1 VNTREVSEV
10 TRTFKISLALAALIV
25 AMLTALLAVPAKGET
40 WKTVDGDDW
49 CDTDGDTR
57 LCEVREVTL
66 AGRDDLSVTSVNGS
80 IRVEAWDGDE
90 IRVLARIQVKGD
102 DAEETMGKVEILTD
116 GGDIH
121 ATGPK
126 KKGWS
131 RFSGD
136 RSWRVSYRVMVP
148 ADIELDVKTTN
159 GGIEISGVNGD
170 IEFKTTNG
178 GVKVIDAGGDV
189 EGSTTNG
196 GVYVGLAPEDWDG
209 DMVDLQTTNGGIE
222 VELPEEINARIEART
237 TNGGVRVAHPVTIEN
252 SSRTRLNGTIGDG
265 GKVLLRARTTNGG
278 VSFTRASV

>member
-1 VNTREVSEV
+1 V
-10 TRTFKISLALAALIV
+10 TRTFKVSLALAALIV

-40 WKTVDGDDW
+40 WKVVDDDDW
-49 CDTDGDTR
+49 CDTSGDTR
-57 LCEVREVTL
+57 LCEIREATL
-66 AGRDDLSVTSVNGS
+66 EGRDDLSVITVNGS

-116 GGDIH
+116 DGDIH

-131 RFSGD
+131 RISGD
-136 RSWRVSYRVMVP
+136 RAWRVSYRIQVP
-148 ADIELDVKTTN
+148 AGIELDVKTTN
-159 GGIEISGVNGD
+159 GAIAIHGVDGD

-178 GVKVIDAGGDV
+178 GVKVIDAGGNV

-196 GVYVGLAPEDWDG
+196 GVYVGLDPGNWDG
-209 DMVDLQTTNGGIE
+209 EMVDLETTNGGIE
-222 VELPEEINARIEART
+222 VELPDEIDARIEART
-237 TNGGVRVAHPVTIEN
+237 TNGGVRVAHPVTIEK

-265 GKVLLRARTTNGG
+265 GKVLLRAKTTNGG
-278 VSFTRASV
+278 VSFTRSSV